1 LSSACGQWTLP
12 LDSVSVHFEV
22 IMLFRPVLAAAVLA
36 PLALVAPALALDDP
50 AAGKATAVKWCASCH
65 LVEEGQAAAPAAG
78 VPSFAAIAAKPDQTA
93 ERIAGAIVVP
103 HPPMPDLQLSR
114 QQIADL
120 AAYIL
125 TLRK

>member
-1 LSSACGQWTLP
+1 MSASRFLP
-12 LDSVSVHFEV
+12 AA
-22 IMLFRPVLAAAVLA
+22 AAAVLA
-36 PLALVAPALALDDP
+36 FSAPALALDDP
-50 AAGKATAVKWCASCH
+50 AAGKATAMKWCASCH
-65 LVEEGQAAAPAAG
+65 LVEQGQATAPAAG

-93 ERIAGAIVVP
+93 DRIAGAIVAP